1 MFLKE
6 KDMDRNS
13 LNIPINKVKGVGEAR
28 AKLFAKLG
36 IHTALDLLR
45 HFPRSYLDL
54 HQTRFISELLQGD
67 DALIRARVVLPVAER
82 FIRKG
87 MTVYT
92 TAVAD
97 DSGSIKITIFNRKY
111 AAANL
116 KVGSEFLFKGKVDY
130 NGGVLCMV
138 SPEIFPLSKA
148 GGLKANYSLTA
159 GLTSNILSACVK
171 NVLDSFENPLT
182 DILPKNVRT
191 ENGLAS
197 PEFSYRAIHFPKS
210 YEEVN
215 LARRR
220 FIFEELF
227 LFQLGLQVIKGSNRG
242 LTGTPMKPADIS
254 EFVSALPFTLTE
266 GQLAA
271 VGEITADMQG
281 AQPMQRMLQGDVG
294 SGKTAVAAAAMF
306 FAHKNGYQSVIM
318 APTEI
323 LAIQHMHTLSEF
335 FAPFGITVEL
345 LTGSTPAARKRDIKA
360 RLAAGEISILVSTH
374 AALTDDTVFASL
386 GLAVTD
392 EQHRFGV
399 RQRGALAGKS
409 NSPHVLIMSATP
421 IPRTLALIMYG
432 DLDISVLKQLPKGR
446 GKISTYRVNSGYRK
460 RIFNFIRK
468 NVDEGRQAYLVC
480 PLVEENEELSAVSAK
495 QYYTELSATEFKGYS
510 VGLVYG
516 KMPPKEKEAVMTAF
530 SEGRISILI
539 STTVV
544 EVGVDVPNASVMV
557 IENAERY
564 GLSQLHQLRGRI
576 GRGQWDSHCVLI
588 SDAQS
593 AEERLGFFA
602 KTSDGFKIAE
612 KDLELRGPGDLIG
625 NRQHGLPEFEIADL
639 ERDMNVF
646 YDALAA
652 AKNVFSADPRLEA
665 PEHLQLRKWVNRVFS
680 RTP

>member
-1 MFLKE
+1 
-6 KDMDRNS
+6 MDRSS
-13 LNIPINKVKGVGEAR
+13 LNIPIKQVKGVGDAR

-54 HQTRFISELLQGD
+54 NETKFIADLLQGD
-67 DALIRARVVLPVAER
+67 DAVIRARVVLPVAER
-82 FIRKG
+82 FVRKG

-97 DSGSIKITIFNRKY
+97 DTGSIKVTIFNRKY
-111 AAANL
+111 AAASL

-130 NGGVLCMV
+130 NGGTICMV
-138 SPEIFPLSKA
+138 SPEIIPVTKA

-159 GLTSNILSACVK
+159 GLSSNIISACVK
-171 NVLDSFENPLT
+171 NLLDSLSSPLN
-182 DILPKNVRT
+182 DILPNSIRT
-191 ENGLAS
+191 ENALAT
-197 PEFSYRAIHFPKS
+197 PEFCYRAIHFPKS

-215 LARRR
+215 IARKR

-227 LFQLGLQVIKGSNRG
+227 LFQLGLQMIKGSNRG
-242 LTGTPMKPADIS
+242 LTGSPMKQADLS
-254 EFVSALPFTLTE
+254 DFYSALPFTLTE

-271 VGEITADMQG
+271 VSEITSDMQG

-306 FAHKNGYQSVIM
+306 FAYKNGYQSVLM

-323 LAIQHMHTLSEF
+323 LATQHQHTLSGF
-335 FAPFGITVEL
+335 FAPLGISVEL
-345 LTGSTPAARKRDIKA
+345 LTGSTPAARKRDIKT
-360 RLAAGEISILVSTH
+360 RLAEGEINMLVSTH
-374 AALTDDTVFASL
+374 AALTDDTVFSSL
-386 GLAVTD
+386 GLAITD

-399 RQRGALAGKS
+399 RQRSALASKS
-409 NSPHVLIMSATP
+409 RSPHVLIMSATP

-446 GKISTYRVNSGYRK
+446 GKISTYAVDGSYRQRVL
-460 RIFNFIRK
+460 NFIKK
-468 NVDEGRQAYLVC
+468 NVDQGRQAYLVC
-480 PLVEENEELSAVSAK
+480 PLVEENEELSAASAK
-495 QYYTELSATEFKGYS
+495 QYYADLSANDFRNYS

-516 KMPPKEKEAVMTAF
+516 KMPPKEKDAVMKAF
-530 SEGRISILI
+530 SDGDISILI
-539 STTVV
+539 STTVI

-576 GRGQWDSHCVLI
+576 GRGKWDSHCVLI
-588 SDAQS
+588 SDAAS
-593 AEERLGFFA
+593 AAERLKFMSA
-602 KTSDGFKIAE
+602 NSDGFKIAE

-652 AKNVFSADPRLEA
+652 AKSVFTADPELKA
-665 PEHLQLRKWVNRVFS
+665 SEHIQLRKWVERIFS

>member
-1 MFLKE
+1 
-6 KDMDRNS
+6 MDRSS
-13 LNIPINKVKGVGEAR
+13 LNIPIKQVKGVGDAR

-54 HQTRFISELLQGD
+54 NETKFIADLLQGD
-67 DALIRARVVLPVAER
+67 DAVIRAKVISPVSER
-82 FIRKG
+82 FVRKG

-97 DSGSIKITIFNRKY
+97 DTGSIKITIFNRKY
-111 AAANL
+111 AAASL

-130 NGGVLCMV
+130 NGGTICMV
-138 SPEIFPLSKA
+138 SPEIIPVTKA

-159 GLTSNILSACVK
+159 GLSSNIISACVK
-171 NVLDSFENPLT
+171 NVLDTLDNPLS
-182 DILPKNVRT
+182 DILPKSIRI
-191 ENGLAS
+191 ENALAT
-197 PEFSYRAIHFPKS
+197 PEFCYRAIHFPKS

-215 LARRR
+215 IARKR

-227 LFQLGLQVIKGSNRG
+227 LFQLGLQMIKGSNRG
-242 LTGTPMKPADIS
+242 LTGAPMKQADLS
-254 EFVSALPFTLTE
+254 DFYSALPFTLTE
-266 GQLAA
+266 GQLTA
-271 VGEITADMQG
+271 VNEITSDMQG
-281 AQPMQRMLQGDVG
+281 AQPMQRLLQGDVG

-306 FAHKNGYQSVIM
+306 FAYKNGYQSVLM

-323 LAIQHMHTLSEF
+323 LAAQHQRTLSDF
-335 FAPFGITVEL
+335 FAPLGISVEL
-345 LTGSTPAARKRDIKA
+345 LTGSTPAARKRDIKT
-360 RLAAGEISILVSTH
+360 RLASGEINMLVSTH
-374 AALTDDTVFASL
+374 AALTDDTVFHSL
-386 GLAVTD
+386 GLAITD

-399 RQRGALAGKS
+399 NQRSALASKS
-409 NSPHVLIMSATP
+409 RSPHVLIMSATP

-446 GKISTYRVNSGYRK
+446 GKISTYAVDGSYRQRVL
-460 RIFNFIRK
+460 NFIKK
-468 NVDEGRQAYLVC
+468 NVDQGRQAYLVC
-480 PLVEENEELSAVSAK
+480 PLVEENEELSAASAK
-495 QYYTELSATEFKGYS
+495 QYYADLSANDFRNYS

-516 KMPPKEKEAVMTAF
+516 KMPPKEKDAVMKAF
-530 SEGRISILI
+530 SDGDISILI
-539 STTVV
+539 STTVI

-576 GRGQWDSHCVLI
+576 GRGKWDSHCVLI
-588 SDAQS
+588 SDAAS
-593 AEERLGFFA
+593 AAERLKFMA
-602 KTSDGFKIAE
+602 ANSDGFKIAE

-652 AKNVFSADPRLEA
+652 AKSVFNADPELKA
-665 PEHLQLRKWVNRVFS
+665 SEHLQLRKWVSRVFS

>member
-1 MFLKE
+1 
-6 KDMDRNS
+6 MDRSS
-13 LNIPINKVKGVGEAR
+13 LNIPIKQVKGVGDAR

-54 HQTRFISELLQGD
+54 NETKFIADLLQGD
-67 DALIRARVVLPVAER
+67 DAVIRARVVLPVAER
-82 FIRKG
+82 FVRKG

-97 DSGSIKITIFNRKY
+97 DTGSIKVTIFNRKY
-111 AAANL
+111 AAASL

-130 NGGVLCMV
+130 NGGTICMV
-138 SPEIFPLSKA
+138 SPEIIPVTKA

-159 GLTSNILSACVK
+159 GLSSNIISACVK
-171 NVLDSFENPLT
+171 NLLDSLGSPLN
-182 DILPKNVRT
+182 DILPNSIRT
-191 ENGLAS
+191 ENALAT
-197 PEFSYRAIHFPKS
+197 PEFCYRAIHFPKS

-215 LARRR
+215 IARKR

-227 LFQLGLQVIKGSNRG
+227 LFQLGLQMIKGSNRG
-242 LTGTPMKPADIS
+242 LTGSPMKQADLS
-254 EFVSALPFTLTE
+254 DFYSALPFTLTE

-271 VGEITADMQG
+271 VSEITSDMQG

-306 FAHKNGYQSVIM
+306 FAYKNGYQSVLM

-323 LAIQHMHTLSEF
+323 LATQHQHTLSDF
-335 FAPFGITVEL
+335 FAPLGISVEL
-345 LTGSTPAARKRDIKA
+345 LTGSTPAARKRDIKT
-360 RLAAGEISILVSTH
+360 RLAEGEINMLVSTH
-374 AALTDDTVFASL
+374 AALTDDTVFSSL
-386 GLAVTD
+386 GLAITD

-399 RQRGALAGKS
+399 RQRSALASKS
-409 NSPHVLIMSATP
+409 RSPHVLIMSATP

-446 GKISTYRVNSGYRK
+446 GKISTYAVDGSYRQRVL
-460 RIFNFIRK
+460 NFIKK
-468 NVDEGRQAYLVC
+468 NVDQGRQAYLVC
-480 PLVEENEELSAVSAK
+480 PLVEENEELSAASAK
-495 QYYTELSATEFKGYS
+495 QYYADLSANDFRNYS

-516 KMPPKEKEAVMTAF
+516 KMPPKEKDSVMKAF
-530 SEGRISILI
+530 SDGDISILI
-539 STTVV
+539 STTVI

-576 GRGQWDSHCVLI
+576 GRGKWDSHCVLI
-588 SDAQS
+588 SDAAS
-593 AEERLGFFA
+593 AAERLKFMSA
-602 KTSDGFKIAE
+602 NSDGFKIAE

-652 AKNVFSADPRLEA
+652 AKSVFTADPELKA
-665 PEHLQLRKWVNRVFS
+665 SEHIQLRKWVERIFS